1 MEPHMRRGI
10 APIAATCAWHMGQW
24 DEMASFVG
32 VMTGS
37 GTPETSS
44 GSFLSAVLAVRRQDH
59 TAAKGM
65 VTVVVVLVP

>member
-1 MEPHMRRGI
+1 
-10 APIAATCAWHMGQW
+10 MGQW

-65 VTVVVVLVP
+65 AILVFVPVP